1 MENRV
6 SKGKQAKRRRYNP
19 EFKREAVRRMAN
31 CESVVGLARELGIHW
46 ILLYK
51 WKRAEQAAAAKQ
63 EADSV
68 ERREAALRE
77 EIQRLKSALADRTL
91 EIDFFKGALQRIETR
106 RHNSES

>member
-1 MENRV
+1 
-6 SKGKQAKRRRYNP
+6 
-19 EFKREAVRRMAN
+19 
-31 CESVVGLARELGIHW
+31 
-46 ILLYK
+46 LLYK
-51 WKRAEQAAAAKQ
+51 WKRAEEAAAAKR

-106 RHNSES
+106 RRNSES